1 MNEPPQQSSPDP
13 HNRAGHETT
22 DASPFYIGL
31 FALGL
36 VLMIALVLP
45 LLGWTFWLFEAAARR
60 ADATQS
66 PLAGDQSPPAPR
78 LQAHPAA
85 ELASLRRAEDQRL
98 SSYGW
103 IDPQQRLVHVPIE
116 RAIEILAERGLPEPQ
131 GPSASAKRKEPTP

>member
-1 MNEPPQQSSPDP
+1 MNEPVPQPSS
-13 HNRAGHETT
+13 NRPNQAGHETT

-45 LLGWTFWLFEAAARR
+45 LLGWTFWRLEAAAQR
-60 ADATQS
+60 ADPGQS
-66 PLAGDQSPPAPR
+66 PLADDQTPPAPR
-78 LQAHPAA
+78 LEEQPGD
-85 ELASLRRAEDQRL
+85 ELANLRRAERRRL

-103 IDPQQRLVHVPIE
+103 IDRQQRMVRVPVE

-131 GPSASAKRKEPTP
+131 GPVAPAMPQEPTP

>member
-1 MNEPPQQSSPDP
+1 MNEPVLQSSPDP

-45 LLGWTFWLFEAAARR
+45 LLGWVFWRFEAAARR
-60 ADATQS
+60 ADPAQS
-66 PLAGDQSPPAPR
+66 PLAGEQTAPEPR
-78 LQAHPAA
+78 LQSEPAA
-85 ELASLRRAEDQRL
+85 ELASLRRAEDRRL

-103 IDPQQRLVHVPIE
+103 IDPQQREVRVPIE

-131 GPSASAKRKEPTP
+131 GPLAPAKSQEPTP